1 MLFRSAKKSFN
12 LQIVIEHLLHVLK
25 RGEPHHLASA
35 YLPLLANFD
44 HSVSEVRSS
53 SIIGMERTLTQ
64 MQEVFGQFTAALAAG
79 LSLSD
84 LLAFLEMASSS
95 TQVCSNLPWLASGP
109 PSATILYRASLQS
122 ILQDLNKA

>member
-1 MLFRSAKKSFN
+1 
-12 LQIVIEHLLHVLK
+12 LQIVIEHLLHVLRSWK
-25 RGEPHHLASA
+25 RGERHHLEPA

-44 HSVSEVRSS
+44 PSVSDVRSS
-53 SIIGMERTLTQ
+53 IVVIEQKLTRS
-64 MQEVFGQFTAALAAG
+64 MQEVFGQFTGALAAG
-79 LSLSD
+79 LSLSS
-84 LLAFLEMASSS
+84 LLAFLELASSS